1 MCMKAQ
7 FQSTLPAR
15 GATRWDRRNIRYYKG
30 ISIHAPC
37 TGSDT
42 RLTAWI
48 CRDSSFQSTLPAR
61 GATRAREPNR
71 AEGGISIH
79 APCTGS
85 DISVPAFATIWSYF
99 NPRSLHGERHRFLN
113 SSAVMP
119 ISIHAPCTGS
129 DVHEPVEQHRPEF
142 QSTLPAR
149 GATGESSSSEHRGTS
164 NFNPRSPHGE
174 RPAIGDILPCPRRI
188 SIHAP
193 RTGSDSLKMPLSIRI
208 RHFNPRSPHGE
219 RLGGKLH
226 EDAPFNFNPRSPHGE
241 RLADELLQVALHIDF
256 NPRSPHG
263 ERRY

>member
-1 MCMKAQ
+1 MQVAAMCMKAQ

-129 DVHEPVEQHRPEF
+129 DISVPAFATIWSYFNPRSLHGERHRFLNSSAVMPISIHAPCTGSDVHEPVEQHRPEF

-174 RPAIGDILPCPRRI
+174 R
-188 SIHAP
+188 
-193 RTGSDSLKMPLSIRI
+193 
-208 RHFNPRSPHGE
+208 
-219 RLGGKLH
+219 
-226 EDAPFNFNPRSPHGE
+226 
-241 RLADELLQVALHIDF
+241 LAQNAVVD
-256 NPRSPHG
+256 
-263 ERRY
+263 

>member
-1 MCMKAQ
+1 MHE
-7 FQSTLPAR
+7 
-15 GATRWDRRNIRYYKG
+15 GA

-37 TGSDT
+37 TGSDSLGQAEHT
-42 RLTAWI
+42 ILQ
-48 CRDSSFQSTLPAR
+48 RDFNPRSLHGERHEIDRMDMPGFL
-61 GATRAREPNR
+61 
-71 AEGGISIH
+71 ISIH